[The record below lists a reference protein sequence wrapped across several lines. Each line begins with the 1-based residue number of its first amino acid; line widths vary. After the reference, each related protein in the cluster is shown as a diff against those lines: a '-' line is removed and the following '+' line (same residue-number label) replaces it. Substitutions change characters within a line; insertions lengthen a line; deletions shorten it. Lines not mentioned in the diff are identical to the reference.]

1 MFIDT
6 AKFKK
11 AAKTAYEG
19 PGLDIMHHENGIM
32 QVSGGGWI
40 MTVDTGDITKKCM
53 AALVELAGPLPEV
66 GKGYRYMKNRDRQEL
81 GEELPG
87 WDFLLEDF
95 TKGQRLQDTRITVKR
110 YGRNYDIMQR
120 TDTKEPLLVPE
131 EIHVVVNPDKV
142 DREHD
147 ELRPEPPVLHGHMV
161 IYNND
166 TMQFAIMETMVHNSG
181 ERDFL
186 RLVNGKDM
194 AWPYED

>member
-19 PGLDIMHHENGIM
+19 PGLDIMHHENGTM

-40 MTVDTGDITKKCM
+40 MTVDTRDITKKCM
-53 AALVELAGPLPEV
+53 AALVELAGPLPEA
-66 GKGYRYMKNRDRQEL
+66 GKGYRYIKNRECQEL
-81 GEELPG
+81 GEELAG
-87 WDFLLEDF
+87 RDALMENF
-95 TKGQRLQDTRITVKR
+95 TMGQKLQDTRIMVKR
-110 YGRNYDIMQR
+110 YERYYDIMQR
-120 TDTKEPLLVPE
+120 TDTKEPLLVPQDL
-131 EIHVVVNPDKV
+131 HAVVNPDRV
-142 DREHD
+142 DRERD
-147 ELRPEPPVLHGHMV
+147 ELRPELPVLYGHMV

-166 TMQFAIMETMVHNSG
+166 TMQFGITEIPVHNSG